1 MTFYNTTNETK
12 APSARIP
19 ERLRKYA
26 KVHEGYLDRAKGA
39 SNRRRKHHAQ
49 KARVLRKAAS
59 EIDRLRA
66 ERSDAAQLDAMYKG
80 ENARLNKELLR
91 YKHPFG
97 RKAGDTEITDKLE
110 KLRDE

>member
-39 SNRRRKHHAQ
+39 SNRRRKHHAH
-49 KARVLRKAAS
+49 KARVLRKAAN
-59 EIDRLRA
+59 EIDHLRA
-66 ERSDAAQLDAMYKG
+66 ELDEVREIAIWMSGCGYDFTQHDCWKEVLKKLSG
-80 ENARLNKELLR
+80 E
-91 YKHPFG
+91 
-97 RKAGDTEITDKLE
+97 
-110 KLRDE
+110 